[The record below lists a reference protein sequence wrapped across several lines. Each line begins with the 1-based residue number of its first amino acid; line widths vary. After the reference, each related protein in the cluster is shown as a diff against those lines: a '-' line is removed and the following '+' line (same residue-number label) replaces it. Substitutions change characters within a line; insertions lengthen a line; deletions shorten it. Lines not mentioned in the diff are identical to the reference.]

1 MGNLFCRTIPSAE
14 VIGSDLSPQP
24 SEVPS
29 NVKFC
34 VHDIED
40 EWVYET
46 PFDFIHVPI
55 TKPGGWVE
63 FQDWDNSITSEDGTT
78 KGTEIERH
86 SMEVIDASEKAGYHA
101 NPGPFLEQWFH
112 EAGFVDVHVQK
123 YRANWKL
130 AQRSILPSTNFKQ
143 KRIGDWNLLQAEQG
157 FQAAATEILTKFE
170 SWSFE
175 EVIVLTAGA
184 LNDIHNPGIH
194 ALVDFYVVYDIEQ
207 SQEQRLLATL
217 SC

>member
-1 MGNLFCRTIPSAE
+1 M
-14 VIGSDLSPQP
+14 
-24 SEVPS
+24 
-29 NVKFC
+29 
-34 VHDIED
+34 
-40 EWVYET
+40 
-46 PFDFIHVPI
+46 
-55 TKPGGWVE
+55 E

-130 AQRSILPSTNFKQ
+130 AQRSILRMWSNPLYSSSLLPFSASTNFKQ

-194 ALVDFYVVYDIEQ
+194 ALVD
-207 SQEQRLLATL
+207 L
-217 SC
+217 